1 MEKHLIG
8 LILAHTGTSYGMN
21 LQAYAT
27 QHLLELMGFETEI
40 IRTKS
45 RFPQGVVM
53 APGLFQHFVVQFKR
67 KQNKKRHNLNRLTD
81 ELHIRNNQLRISA
94 AQNFRN
100 EKLHNYSPILDYRAL
115 CKYASK
121 YDAVIIGSDQCWL
134 PGFSFSYLNTMN
146 FVPAG
151 VKRISYATSLG
162 VSHYPNYCYYSA
174 RKAWRKIDCLSVREQ
189 SGANIIRE
197 VCGNDIQV
205 RVVLDPTYLFSKEEW
220 EEMIP
225 PSRLIDGHYILSFML
240 GYDDSQKEFIRD
252 YAQKKGIKL
261 VSILSNESSSAID
274 TTYADE
280 TIIGASP
287 ADFVNYIRFADCV
300 FTDSFHGIAFSI
312 INQRDF
318 YAFYPKR
325 DFAKG
330 KDSRNSRIDHILN
343 CFNIS
348 NRLIVSHF
356 REEED
361 IHINYMEVGS
371 VLSEKKRQSI
381 DFLKNAL
388 SL

>member
-1 MEKHLIG
+1 MEKRSIG
-8 LILAHTGTSYGMN
+8 LILAHTGSSYGMN

-27 QHLLELMGFETEI
+27 QYLLERMGFETEI

-45 RFPQGVVM
+45 RFPQGVVIV
-53 APGLFQHFVVQFKR
+53 PGLFQHLFVQFRR
-67 KQNKKRHNLNRLTD
+67 KQNKKQHNKNRLTD
-81 ELHIRNNQLRISA
+81 ELHIRNNQLRVLA
-94 AQNFRN
+94 AQNFRK
-100 EKLHNYSPILDYRAL
+100 EKLHNYSPILDYQAL
-115 CKYASK
+115 RKYASK
-121 YDAVIIGSDQCWL
+121 YDAVVIGSDQCWL

-162 VSHYPNYCYYSA
+162 VSHYPKYCYYSA
-174 RKAWRKIDCLSVREQ
+174 QKAWKKIDYLSVREQ
-189 SGANIIRE
+189 SGANIIKE

-205 RVVLDPTYLFSKEEW
+205 QVVLDPTYLISKEEW

-261 VSILSNESSSAID
+261 VSILSNESSSALD
-274 TTYADE
+274 TQYADE

-287 ADFVNYIRFADCV
+287 AEFVNYIRFADCV

-312 INQRDF
+312 INQKNF

-330 KDSRNSRIDHILN
+330 KNSRNTRIDHILN
-343 CFNIS
+343 TFNLS
-348 NRLIVSHF
+348 NRLIVNHI
-356 REEED
+356 RDEED
-361 IHINYMEVGS
+361 IHINYGVVGS
-371 VLSEKKRQSI
+371 ILSEKKQQSI

-388 SL
+388 S

>member
-1 MEKHLIG
+1 MEKRSIG

-27 QHLLELMGFETEI
+27 QHLLERMGFETEI
-40 IRTKS
+40 IRTKP
-45 RFPQGVVM
+45 RFPQGVVI
-53 APGLFQHFVVQFKR
+53 APGLFQHFIVQFKR
-67 KQNKKRHNLNRLTD
+67 KQNKKKHNQNRLTD
-81 ELHIRNNQLRISA
+81 ELHIRNNQLRVSA

-100 EKLHNYSPILDYRAL
+100 EKLHNYSPVLDYQAL
-115 CKYASK
+115 RKYASK

-162 VSHYPNYCYYSA
+162 VSHYPKYCYYSA
-174 RKAWRKIDCLSVREQ
+174 RKAWRKIDFLSVREQ
-189 SGANIIRE
+189 SGANIIKE
-197 VCGNDIQV
+197 ICGKDIQV
-205 RVVLDPTYLFSKEEW
+205 QVVLDPTYLISKEEW
-220 EEMIP
+220 EVMIP
-225 PSRLIDGHYILSFML
+225 PSRLMEGPYILSFML

-252 YAQKKGIKL
+252 YAQKMGMKL

-287 ADFVNYIRFADCV
+287 AEFVNYIRFADCV

-312 INQRDF
+312 INQKDF

-330 KDSRNSRIDHILN
+330 KNSRNTRIDHILHT
-343 CFNIS
+343 FNLS
-348 NRLIVSHF
+348 NRLIVEQI
-356 REEED
+356 RDEED
-361 IHINYMEVGS
+361 IHINYGEVGS
-371 VLSEKKRQSI
+371 ILYEKKQQSM

-388 SL
+388 S